1 MVKSELQE
9 RMTDFA
15 VRIIK
20 MVDAMPSSVS
30 GLAIARQVVRSG
42 TSPSANYRAACLA
55 KSDKD
60 FINKLKMVEEELD
73 ETSNWLSLVMRSGLL
88 KPSRVEPLYQ
98 ECCEL
103 LSIIVKSIVTTRN
116 RLKTEEMEKN
126 RKIEK

>member
-1 MVKSELQE
+1 MNKDELRE

-15 VRIIK
+15 VRIVK
-20 MVDAMPSSVS
+20 MVDSLPSSIA
-30 GLAIARQVVRSG
+30 GNAIARQIVRSG

-73 ETSNWLSLVMRSGLL
+73 ETSHWLDIIMRSQMMKESRL
-88 KPSRVEPLYQ
+88 KPLHQ

-103 LSIIVKSIVTTRN
+103 LNIIAKSIVTT
-116 RLKTEEMEKN
+116 KTRINANEVVKSN
-126 RKIEK
+126 K

>member
-1 MVKSELQE
+1 MTKDELRE

-15 VRIIK
+15 VRIVK
-20 MVDAMPSSVS
+20 MVDSLPPSIA
-30 GLAIARQVVRSG
+30 GNAIARQIVRSG

-73 ETSNWLSLVMRSGLL
+73 ETTHWLDIIMRSQMLKESRL
-88 KPSRVEPLYQ
+88 KPLHQ

-103 LSIIVKSIVTTRN
+103 LNIIAKSIVTT
-116 RLKTEEMEKN
+116 KTRMNADEIAKSN
-126 RKIEK
+126 K